1 VPFCPLCGAE
11 YREGFDRCHDCDV
24 DLVDELPDEEEWDP
38 TDWVTVEEA
47 HDETT
52 AAIIEGFLLE
62 RGMTVRVLSRR
73 DRDLAS
79 SLRGLGTVAVQ
90 VPTQDMDR
98 ALEALAEHD
107 EGSQLWDPDGTGGP
121 DEPEP

>member
-1 VPFCPLCGAE
+1 MPFCPLCGAE

-24 DLVDELPDEEEWDP
+24 ELVDELPPEEEWDP

-79 SLRGLGTVAVQ
+79 TLRGLGTVAVQ
-90 VPTQDMDR
+90 VPTEDMDR

-107 EGSQLWDPDGTGGP
+107 EGAQVWDPDAVDGP
-121 DEPEP
+121 DEPES

>member
-1 VPFCPLCGAE
+1 MPFCPLCGAE

-24 DLVDELPDEEEWDP
+24 ELVDELPPEEEWDP

-47 HDETT
+47 HDEAT

-79 SLRGLGTVAVQ
+79 SLRGLGMMAVQ
-90 VPTQDMDR
+90 VPTEDMDR

-107 EGSQLWDPDGTGGP
+107 DNATAWDFDDADGQDDT
-121 DEPEP
+121 EP